1 MTTWT
6 VTRVSRMT
14 DDLSKA
20 GGEACGI
27 VSFKRPNSAEWVHSS
42 HSRRSVRARAI
53 WQGSFGHQTHMDT
66 RSSVRAAGLPS
77 RGAVFGAQAEAAA
90 AQGGFDATQRSW
102 IWVLMQRRRERRSYQ
117 SWRRRLCLTRRS
129 AERCCSDSAW

>member
-102 IWVLMQRRRERRSYQ
+102 IWVLMQRR
-117 SWRRRLCLTRRS
+117 
-129 AERCCSDSAW
+129 A